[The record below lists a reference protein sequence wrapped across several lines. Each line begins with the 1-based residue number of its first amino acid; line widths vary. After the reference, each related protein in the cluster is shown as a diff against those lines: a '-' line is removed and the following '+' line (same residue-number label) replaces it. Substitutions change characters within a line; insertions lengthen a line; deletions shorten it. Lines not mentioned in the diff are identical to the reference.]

1 MQELCLEPIGPF
13 GGRKLSLREVER
25 RRFVRTV
32 TQATPACAVNKWR
45 AFRHLCLAKADFELS
60 DRTLVVLEALL
71 TFHPETVLAAG
82 AGNIVVFPSN
92 RRLSFRARGM
102 AASTLRRHLAAL
114 VDRGLIFR
122 RDSSNGK
129 RFARRNARGGI
140 EEAFGF
146 DLSLFVARAEEF
158 EQAAE
163 ATEARR
169 LRMARMKQSI
179 TITRRDI
186 AKMIAAGVE
195 GSVCADWPALH
206 RRLQGI
212 VVPAPRTQAL
222 EALELA
228 LGELTRLASECL
240 ALLEAAIP
248 GAALSPVQ
256 DANEIQVSA
265 STSAPVPEEA
275 MPLERGNGNE
285 PVVPTSASAGSQDDV
300 TGPRPDDEGGR
311 APVETSSTAP
321 PASGISR
328 VPLALVVAACPA
340 ICDYA
345 RGGIRTI
352 GDLCATADLVRSLLG
367 VTLDAWAEASRVMG
381 REGAAIVIA
390 AILQRG
396 DAIKS
401 PGGYLRSLARR
412 TASGRFSVWPML
424 LALDAARRKTSDT
437 QSFQDPSIGGSRP
450 IVSRCS

>member
-1 MQELCLEPIGPF
+1 MQELCLEPVSPL
-13 GGRKLSLREVER
+13 GGRKLTLREVER
-25 RRFVRTV
+25 RRLLRTA
-32 TQATPACAVNKWR
+32 TQATPGRAVHKWR
-45 AFRHLCLAKADFELS
+45 AFRHLCLAKADFDLS

-82 AGNIVVFPSN
+82 DVVVFPSN
-92 RRLSFRARGM
+92 RQLSFRARGM

-146 DLSLFVARAEEF
+146 DLSLFVARAKEF

-169 LRMARMKQSI
+169 RRMARMKETI
-179 TITRRDI
+179 TIARRDI

-195 GSVCADWPALH
+195 ASVCADWAALH
-206 RRLQGI
+206 RRLQG
-212 VVPAPRTQAL
+212 VVIPAPRAQGL

-228 LGELTRLASECL
+228 LGELIRLESECL
-240 ALLEAAIP
+240 TLLEAALP
-248 GAALSPVQ
+248 SDPPSPVQ
-256 DANEIQVSA
+256 DANDIQVSA
-265 STSAPVPEEA
+265 NTSPRVPTET
-275 MPLERGNGNE
+275 MPLERGNPGEQAASTSIGAGSHDDTIGPPPVDESGTASVEVDSTE
-285 PVVPTSASAGSQDDV
+285 PPTSGV
-300 TGPRPDDEGGR
+300 
-311 APVETSSTAP
+311 
-321 PASGISR
+321 SR
-328 VPLALVVAACPA
+328 VPLALVVAACPD

-345 RGGIRTI
+345 RGRIRTI
-352 GDLCATADLVRSLLG
+352 GDLCSTADLVRSLLG
-367 VTLDAWAEASRVMG
+367 VTPDAWAEARRVMG

-401 PGGYLRSLARR
+401 PGGYLTSLTRR
-412 TASGRFSVWPML
+412 AAAGRFSVWPML
-424 LALDAARRKTSDT
+424 SALDAARRKASGAEGLQESST
-437 QSFQDPSIGGSRP
+437 GGSRP
-450 IVSRCS
+450 IALRCS